1 VPRPDEEAFGHG
13 GILTVMRG
21 GQRAIQDLCW
31 CGSGVVHAHC
41 HGPFDRPGP
50 GAALNLAAHA
60 FSWAVRPVP
69 TSGPRPAPPGVPAP
83 DYAVTGVPGP
93 RYVAD
98 RRTPDEIA
106 ALRLACRHAAELLV
120 HLARLVAPG
129 VTTDQLDAAAHRECA
144 RRGVY
149 PSTLNYHGYP
159 KSICTSVNEVICHGI
174 PDSRPLASGDTLNID
189 VTVYC
194 EGAHGDC
201 SATVLV
207 GQVNPVARRLVRAA
221 LRCLNA
227 GIAAV
232 RPHAPFSEVGRAIQT
247 VADQLDYAV
256 VRQFVGHGIGPL
268 FHTGLQV
275 LHHFSPDQR
284 QPMEP
289 GMVFTVEP
297 MINAGSH
304 RALILDDGWTAITA
318 DRSRS
323 AQFEHTVLVTE
334 RGVEVLT
341 PNRLAPAG

>member
-1 VPRPDEEAFGHG
+1 
-13 GILTVMRG
+13 MRG
-21 GQRAIQDLCW
+21 GQRARHDLCW
-31 CGSGVVHAHC
+31 CGSGVRHRHC
-41 HGPFDRPGP
+41 HGPFEQPGP
-50 GAALNLAAHA
+50 GAALHLAAHP
-60 FSWAVRPVP
+60 FPWAVRPAP
-69 TSGPRPAPPGVPAP
+69 TSGALAPPPGVPAP
-83 DYAVTGVPGP
+83 DYALSGVPRP
-93 RYVAD
+93 RRVGD
-98 RRTPDEIA
+98 RRSEEEIA
-106 ALRLACRHAAELLV
+106 ALRRACRHATEVLV
-120 HLARLVAPG
+120 HVAGLVAPG
-129 VTTDQLDAAAHRECA
+129 VTTDELDAAAFRECA

-159 KSICTSVNEVICHGI
+159 KSICTSLNEVICHGI

-194 EGAHGDC
+194 DGAHGDC

-207 GQVNPVARRLVRAA
+207 GEVNPVARRLVRAA

-227 GIAAV
+227 GVAAV
-232 RPHAPFSEVGRAIQT
+232 RPNAPFSEVGRAIQAT
-247 VADQLDYAV
+247 ADELGYAV

-284 QPMEP
+284 RPMTP

-297 MINAGSH
+297 MINAGTA
-304 RALILDDGWTAITA
+304 RALVLDDGWTAITA

-334 RGVEVLT
+334 DGVEVLT
-341 PNRLAPAG
+341 PNPLTPDRPR